1 MSASSSATSPK
12 ATRKSGFQQQQQQQQ
27 QPPVPKT
34 PNTGSKFTIP
44 NGPTPAKQPQ
54 GEEDLSRLEPDQM
67 FARFAVSEV
76 RALQKRLRADADS
89 KQEELRLMVGERY
102 RDLLEASSA
111 IISISETSQKV
122 QSTLEDM
129 KDSCDT
135 SKEVR
140 SLRSGH
146 KRVQSMAVFPGSRG
160 RPALQDSQLVT
171 LHSLAAHLK
180 LLLDTPEQLWRL
192 LERKKYLQ
200 AAWLYLLAR
209 VVHRALTQDD
219 EDEQEVPWSR
229 EGIEIMEQFPLVQ
242 RQWDTIS
249 SFRSQISYR
258 ASQSLRDL
266 PPPPSST
273 PPSSPYTSAAETL
286 VSILLLD
293 SLPLSDTL
301 SLFLSQRTK
310 TLQAVYS
317 SHRPLGAGDRSPAIS
332 KSRRKNQELAASLLR
347 SPNLQSTPLSQVASP
362 AEMAANP
369 SFRLASATPDPEL
382 EKALAGR
389 RRRDKALK
397 QVRNSLRRSVDILAA
412 TLGAIREIYGGGSR
426 EKPLIDELLD
436 SAASSSS
443 LDSSTAVNTPSL
455 LKSLPSSTLL
465 IRYLPPSIQSYAPY
479 IDTTSPS
486 SQLSPS
492 SVATASSDWHR
503 TSLRSLEDKVAEW
516 LQDLDAIS
524 EVWSLWTGLLP
535 TDSSSDPWRE
545 TLTEAEREELLQA
558 IQQACIKRVK
568 ELWKDKLAA
577 IEGAIVSHVKRC
589 IETLQKEDEGKSER
603 EYDINPPSFYFS
615 PDFLDTLSG
624 VTKGAAPVLSSV
636 ETSSAT
642 LVQNCKKALHQ
653 RVLNRTPLLNSVL
666 EAVESMA
673 KELWDDLAALEGPL
687 GQTRNVAEPLLESY
701 KPEAQASALEMV
713 KSLQSL
719 LLEFTSQP
727 MSLMKTRVSVFIG
740 KVALVL
746 ATDSPFVEHLV
757 SDEQSSQAFCAEMSS
772 VHDSS
777 LDLWRSYTVQA
788 ALEESRS
795 MFDYRSTA
803 SSGPSTL
810 STDLSKALQTL
821 ATSIQQLG
829 FTRHTLSSKQVSR
842 RLLEA
847 FSAAVANKISESA
860 EGVTAQTLWDL
871 LFLSR
876 LCAVHQDR
884 KYDSAL
890 AAVIDRVRASV
901 SSEVKDA
908 EAFKTQLDSTVDL
921 QLSRSQL
928 LLGLL
933 LPTSRAVSGLSVPPP
948 TPGLTGSRFKTG
960 TSGLASQSLPP
971 PAEKDFQLA
980 MEIAKPSSRFGMLLV
995 PNVDGRA

>member
-1 MSASSSATSPK
+1 MATIKKQHRPSVASIPISTSGSSTVTSPK
-12 ATRKSGFQQQQQQQQ
+12 VTRKGGFQQQQ
-27 QPPVPKT
+27 PPSSKT
-34 PNTGSKFTIP
+34 PTAGSKFAVP
-44 NGPTPAKQPQ
+44 NGPTPAKQPP

-67 FARFAVSEV
+67 FARFAVAEHS
-76 RALQKRLRADADS
+76 
-89 KQEELRLMVGERY
+89 ERY
-102 RDLLEASSA
+102 RDLLQASSA
-111 IISISETSQKV
+111 IVSISETSQKV
-122 QSTLEDM
+122 QSTLEDI

-140 SLRSGH
+140 SLKSGH
-146 KRVQSMAVFPGSRG
+146 KRVQSMAAFPSSRG

-266 PPPPSST
+266 PSPPPST
-273 PPSSPYTSAAETL
+273 PAPSPNTSAAETL
-286 VSILLLD
+286 MSILLLD
-293 SLPLSDTL
+293 ALPLSDTL

-332 KSRRKNQELAASLLR
+332 KSRKKNQELAASLLR
-347 SPNLQSTPLSQVASP
+347 SPNQQSTPLSQAASP
-362 AEMAANP
+362 IDMAANP
-369 SFRLASATPDPEL
+369 SFRLTGATPDPEM
-382 EKALAGR
+382 EKILAGR

-426 EKPLIDELLD
+426 EKPLIEELLEN
-436 SAASSSS
+436 AAAPSS
-443 LDSSTAVNTPSL
+443 LDSSTAVNTPTL

-465 IRYLPPSIQSYAPY
+465 IRYLPPSIQSYAPF

-486 SQLSPS
+486 SQLSS
-492 SVATASSDWHR
+492 SAVAAASSDWNR
-503 TSLRSLEDKVAEW
+503 TSLRSLEDKVSEW

-535 TDSSSDPWRE
+535 SDSASDPWRE
-545 TLTEAEREELLQA
+545 TLTAVEREELLRT
-558 IQQACIKRVK
+558 IQQACVKRVK

-577 IEGAIVSHVKRC
+577 IEASIVSHVKRC
-589 IETLQKEDEGKSER
+589 IEILQKQDDGKTER

-615 PDFLDTLSG
+615 PDFLDALSG
-624 VTKGAAPVLSSV
+624 MTKGAAPVLSSV
-636 ETSSAT
+636 ETTSAT
-642 LVQNCKKALHQ
+642 LVQNCKNALHQ

-687 GQTRNVAEPLLESY
+687 GQTRNVAEPLLASY
-701 KPEAQASALEMV
+701 RPEAQSSALEMV

-719 LLEFTSQP
+719 LSEFTSTP
-727 MSLMKTRVSVFIG
+727 ASPINARVSVFIG
-740 KVALVL
+740 KVALIL
-746 ATDSPFVEHLV
+746 ATDSSFVEYLV
-757 SDEQSSQAFCAEMSS
+757 PDESGRHTFCSEMSS

-777 LDLWRSYTVQA
+777 LDIWRSYTVQT
-788 ALEESRS
+788 ALQE
-795 MFDYRSTA
+795 YRPMLDHPITA
-803 SSGPSTL
+803 SSKPSTL

-829 FTRHTLSSKQVSR
+829 FARHTLSSKQVPK

-847 FSAAVANKISESA
+847 FSAAVASEIPESA
-860 EGVTAQTLWDL
+860 EGVTTQIIWDL

-884 KYDSAL
+884 KHDSTL
-890 AAVIDRVRASV
+890 STVLDLVKASIMSQV
-901 SSEVKDA
+901 EDA
-908 EAFKTQLDSTVDL
+908 EAFNTHLESTVDL

-933 LPTSRAVSGLSVPPP
+933 LPTSRAVSALSVPP
-948 TPGLTGSRFKTG
+948 TPGLKGSRFKTG

-995 PNVDGRA
+995 PSVDGRA

>member
-1 MSASSSATSPK
+1 MTSPK
-12 ATRKSGFQQQQQQQQ
+12 VTRKGGLQQQQQQQH
-27 QPPVPKT
+27 PPGPKT
-34 PNTGSKFTIP
+34 PNTGSKFAVA
-44 NGPTPAKQPQ
+44 NGPASAKQPP

-67 FARFAVSEV
+67 FARFAVAEV
-76 RALQKRLRADADS
+76 RALKKRLRTDADS

-102 RDLLEASSA
+102 RDLLQASSA
-111 IISISETSQKV
+111 IVSISETSQKV
-122 QSTLEDM
+122 QSTFEDI

-140 SLRSGH
+140 SLKSGH
-146 KRVQSMAVFPGSRG
+146 KRVQSMAAFPGSRG

-209 VVHRALTQDD
+209 VVYRALTQDD
-219 EDEQEVPWSR
+219 EDEQEVPWSK
-229 EGIEIMEQFPLVQ
+229 EGIEILDQFPLVQ

-266 PPPPSST
+266 PSPS
-273 PPSSPYTSAAETL
+273 PSAPTSPPYTSAAETL
-286 VSILLLD
+286 MSILLLD

-332 KSRRKNQELAASLLR
+332 KSRKKNQELAASLLR
-347 SPNLQSTPLSQVASP
+347 SPNQQSMTFSQAASP
-362 AEMAANP
+362 VDMSANP
-369 SFRLASATPDPEL
+369 SFRLTGMTPDPEM

-426 EKPLIDELLD
+426 EKPLIGELLEN
-436 SAASSSS
+436 AALPSS
-443 LDSSTAVNTPSL
+443 LDSSTAVDTPSL

-465 IRYLPPSIQSYAPY
+465 IRYLPPSIQSYAPF

-492 SVATASSDWHR
+492 AIASASSEWHR
-503 TSLRSLEDKVAEW
+503 TSLHSLEDKVSEW

-535 TDSSSDPWRE
+535 SDSSSDPWRE
-545 TLTEAEREELLQA
+545 TLTAKEREELLKA
-558 IQQACIKRVK
+558 IQQACVKRVK

-577 IEGAIVSHVKRC
+577 IEASIVSQVKRC
-589 IETLQKEDEGKSER
+589 IEILQKEDDGKTER

-615 PDFLDTLSG
+615 PDFLDALSG
-624 VTKGAAPVLSSV
+624 MTKGAAPVLSSV

-642 LVQNCKKALHQ
+642 LVQNCKNALHQ

-687 GQTRNVAEPLLESY
+687 GQTRNVAEPLLASY
-701 KPEAQASALEMV
+701 RPEAQLSALEMV

-719 LLEFTSQP
+719 LLEFTP
-727 MSLMKTRVSVFIG
+727 TLVSLINTRVSVFIG
-740 KVALVL
+740 KVALIL
-746 ATDSPFVEHLV
+746 ATDSSFVEYLV
-757 SDEQSSQAFCAEMSS
+757 PDESGRQTFCSEMSS

-777 LDLWRSYTVQA
+777 LDVWRSYTVHA
-788 ALEESRS
+788 ALQEWRP
-795 MFDYRSTA
+795 MFNHPGTA
-803 SSGPSTL
+803 SSKPSTL
-810 STDLSKALQTL
+810 STNLSKALQTL
-821 ATSIQQLG
+821 AISIQQLG
-829 FTRHTLSSKQVSR
+829 FARHTVSSKQVPK
-842 RLLEA
+842 RLLEG
-847 FSAAVANKISESA
+847 FCIAVASEIPESA
-860 EGVTAQTLWDL
+860 DGVTTQILWDL

-890 AAVIDRVRASV
+890 STVLERVKASILSKV
-901 SSEVKDA
+901 EDA
-908 EAFKTQLDSTVDL
+908 EAFNTHLESTVDL

-933 LPTSRAVSGLSVPPP
+933 LPTSRAVSSLSVPP

-960 TSGLASQSLPP
+960 SSALASQSLPP

-995 PNVDGRA
+995 PSVDGRA

>member
-1 MSASSSATSPK
+1 MATVKKQHRPSVASIPVSTSGSSTVTSPK
-12 ATRKSGFQQQQQQQQ
+12 VTRKGGLQHQQQQQ
-27 QPPVPKT
+27 QPIGPKT
-34 PNTGSKFTIP
+34 PNAGSKFAVP
-44 NGPTPAKQPQ
+44 SGPTSAKQPP

-67 FARFAVSEV
+67 FARFTVAEV
-76 RALQKRLRADADS
+76 KALQKRLRTDADS

-102 RDLLEASSA
+102 RDLLQASSA

-122 QSTLEDM
+122 QSTLEDI
-129 KDSCDT
+129 KDSCNT
-135 SKEVR
+135 AKEVR
-140 SLRSGH
+140 SLKSGH
-146 KRVQSMAVFPGSRG
+146 KRVQSMAAFPGSRG

-209 VVHRALTQDD
+209 VVHRTLTQDD
-219 EDEQEVPWSR
+219 EDEQEVPWSK
-229 EGIEIMEQFPLVQ
+229 EGIEILEQFPLVQ

-266 PPPPSST
+266 PSPSPST
-273 PPSSPYTSAAETL
+273 PAPSPNTSAAETL
-286 VSILLLD
+286 MSILLLD
-293 SLPLSDTL
+293 ALPLSDTL

-332 KSRRKNQELAASLLR
+332 KSRKKNQELAASLLR
-347 SPNLQSTPLSQVASP
+347 SPNQQSTPLSQIASP
-362 AEMAANP
+362 ADMSANP
-369 SFRLASATPDPEL
+369 SFRLAGMIPDPDM

-426 EKPLIDELLD
+426 EKPLIEELLENAAAPS
-436 SAASSSS
+436 SA
-443 LDSSTAVNTPSL
+443 DSSTAVNTPSL

-465 IRYLPPSIQSYAPY
+465 VRYLPPSIQSYAPF

-492 SVATASSDWHR
+492 AAAAASAEWHR
-503 TSLRSLEDKVAEW
+503 TSLRSLEDKVSEW

-535 TDSSSDPWRE
+535 SDSSSDPWRE
-545 TLTEAEREELLQA
+545 TLTAAEREELLQA
-558 IQQACIKRVK
+558 IQQACVKRVK

-577 IEGAIVSHVKRC
+577 IEASIVSQVKRC
-589 IETLQKEDEGKSER
+589 IDILQRDDDGKTER
-603 EYDINPPSFYFS
+603 EYVPYIAIDINPPSFYFS

-624 VTKGAAPVLSSV
+624 MTKGAVPVLSSM

-642 LVQNCKKALHQ
+642 LVRNCKNALHQ

-666 EAVESMA
+666 EAVELMA

-687 GQTRNVAEPLLESY
+687 GQTRNVAEPLLASY
-701 KPEAQASALEMV
+701 RPEAQSSALEMV

-719 LLEFTSQP
+719 LSESTPTPASP
-727 MSLMKTRVSVFIG
+727 IGTRVSVFIG
-740 KVALVL
+740 KVALIL
-746 ATDSPFVEHLV
+746 ATDSSFVEYLV
-757 SDEQSSQAFCAEMSS
+757 PDESGRQTFCSEMSS

-777 LDLWRSYTVQA
+777 LDIWRSYTVDT
-788 ALEESRS
+788 ALQEYRPI
-795 MFDYRSTA
+795 FDHTSLG
-803 SSGPSTL
+803 SSKPSTL

-829 FTRHTLSSKQVSR
+829 FARHTLSSKQVPK

-847 FSAAVANKISESA
+847 FSAAVASETPESA
-860 EGVTAQTLWDL
+860 EGLTTQIMSQV
-871 LFLSR
+871 
-876 LCAVHQDR
+876 
-884 KYDSAL
+884 
-890 AAVIDRVRASV
+890 
-901 SSEVKDA
+901 EDA
-908 EAFKTQLDSTVDL
+908 EAFNTHLESTVDL

-933 LPTSRAVSGLSVPPP
+933 LPSSRAVSGLSVPP
-948 TPGLTGSRFKTG
+948 TPGLTGSRFKTA
-960 TSGLASQSLPP
+960 TSTLASQSLPP

-995 PNVDGRA
+995 PSLDGRA